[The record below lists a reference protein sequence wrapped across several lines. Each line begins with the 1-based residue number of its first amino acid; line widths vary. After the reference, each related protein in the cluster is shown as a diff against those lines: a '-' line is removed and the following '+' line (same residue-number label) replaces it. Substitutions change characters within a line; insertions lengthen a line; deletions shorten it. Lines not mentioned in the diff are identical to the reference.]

1 MKRSILIAAAACVTL
16 IGVAR
21 AAPPA
26 QAASHEF
33 QIAQLPDP
41 PDDLGP
47 LADVGPPGPLPPD
60 PMGMAGPGMGG
71 MGMGPG
77 MHGMGMGG
85 GMGMGPRGFEAM
97 LDRLT
102 GPLAITA
109 KQREKLESIRDKQQR
124 DDIRTGADLQIAR
137 LDLRNLMEA
146 DNADRGAI
154 NSQIDK
160 IAQMEA
166 SMRKSRVGAMLD
178 GRAVLTAEQRAKLEQ
193 LRHTPRDER
202 GRSQGGSKK
211 TSSERAD

>member
-1 MKRSILIAAAACVTL
+1 
-16 IGVAR
+16 
-21 AAPPA
+21 
-26 QAASHEF
+26 
-33 QIAQLPDP
+33 
-41 PDDLGP
+41 
-47 LADVGPPGPLPPD
+47 
-60 PMGMAGPGMGG
+60 
-71 MGMGPG
+71 
-77 MHGMGMGG
+77 MGMGG
-85 GMGMGPRGFEAM
+85 GMRMGPRGFEAM

-178 GRAVLTAEQRAKLEQ
+178 GRAVLTAEQRTKLEQ

-202 GRSQGGSKK
+202 GEHGRSQGGSKK